1 MKILF
6 VCSSL
11 DLRYPFS
18 ATPSWWQL
26 LKNLSEVGVEV
37 LATPYQ
43 GYAIESPWW
52 RAYDNPC
59 QREGA
64 LFQKIRH
71 VVRSP
76 RRDRAYT
83 QDAPSAD
90 ESVPDKLARKLA
102 NTLVRPRWERHL
114 SHILAR
120 DQGVDAIITLNVP
133 PNHFRGLPTYLKQR
147 HSVPTIHYDGDLP
160 ASLPKFQGF
169 ASGFRHYQGA
179 DLTEYDGFISN
190 SRGAIGEL
198 MNMGARNVNVLYF
211 AVDPE
216 WFREVN
222 VRQDIDVFFYGHGYE
237 YRRDWIET
245 MIAEPSR
252 DLPDARFAL
261 RATDMDI
268 DLGDTEKLPYMSFG
282 KLREYSCR
290 SKINLNI
297 TRRPHACT
305 YASSTARPF
314 ELAAM
319 ACCIVSNPCEGMEEW
334 FELGKEMVMLNDDQQ
349 VVETYRRLL
358 SDDAL
363 RREMGQ
369 AARERVLREHTYRHR
384 ASQLVGILEG
394 LLSR

>member
-6 VCSSL
+6 ICSSL

-18 ATPSWWQL
+18 STPAWWQL
-26 LKNLSEVGVEV
+26 LKNLCEAGAEVI
-37 LATPYQ
+37 ATPYQ

-64 LFQKIRH
+64 IFQHIRGLA
-71 VVRSP
+71 RNMRGS
-76 RRDRAYT
+76 RGNARGELNAGET
-83 QDAPSAD
+83 LT
-90 ESVPDKLARKLA
+90 DKLMRTLA
-102 NTLVRPRWERHL
+102 NGLIRPRWQRHV
-114 SHILAR
+114 SEILQEEK
-120 DQGVDAIITLNVP
+120 DVDAIITLSVP
-133 PNHFRGLPTYLKQR
+133 PNHFRGLPTYVKQR
-147 HSVPTIHYDGDLP
+147 YGVPTIHYDGDLP

-179 DLTEYDGFISN
+179 DISEYVGFISN
-190 SRGAIGEL
+190 SKGAAGEL
-198 MNMGARNVNVLYF
+198 EKMGARNVKVLYY

-216 WFREVN
+216 WFRELP
-222 VRQDIDVFFYGHGYE
+222 VRKDIDVFFYGHGYE

-252 DLPDARFAL
+252 RMAEARFAV

-268 DLGDTEKLPYMSFG
+268 DLGNVERLAYMSLG
-282 KLREYSCR
+282 KLREYSSR

-297 TRRPHACT
+297 TRTPHASV

-319 ACCIVSNPCEGMEEW
+319 GCCIVSNRCEGMEEW
-334 FELGKEMVMLNDDQQ
+334 FELDKEMVMVNDADQIM
-349 VVETYRRLL
+349 ETYHWLL
-358 SDDAL
+358 SDDVP
-363 RREMGQ
+363 RRKMGQ
-369 AARERVLREHTYRHR
+369 AARARVLSEHTYRHR
-384 ASQLVGILEG
+384 ANQLMGILEG
-394 LLSR
+394 FLCR